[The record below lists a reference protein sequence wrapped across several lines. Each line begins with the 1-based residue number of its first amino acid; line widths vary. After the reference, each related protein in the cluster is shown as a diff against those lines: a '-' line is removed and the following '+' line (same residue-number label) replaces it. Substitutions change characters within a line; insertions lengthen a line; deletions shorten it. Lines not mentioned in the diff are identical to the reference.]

1 MQLGA
6 NFVFQKSDYQRF
18 FGNQY
23 LTAEVVRDQ
32 EVETLSYSIMPW
44 TIRSVLVDP
53 DTDTLSLEAEPFQSS
68 AKMYTPKEEER
79 WIIMSDNSFTHEE
92 PDVDS
97 NGVYTHALGAPG
109 EKLWTKLNISVNPWM
124 DEIFASQKIITY
136 ADLYTCSCPC
146 IPTCNHPCT

>member
-1 MQLGA
+1 MRLEILDNTTTLPPSLLDINNLTPIFKTDKAVGQLGA
-6 NFVFQKSDYQRF
+6 NFVLENQIIRGS
-18 FGNQY
+18 FGKQY
-23 LTAEVVRDQ
+23 LTADVVRDQ
-32 EVETLSYSIMPW
+32 VETLSYSIMPW

-97 NGVYTHALGAPG
+97 NGTVSPCPRSSG
-109 EKLWTKLNISVNPWM
+109 EKLWRS
-124 DEIFASQKIITY
+124 
-136 ADLYTCSCPC
+136 
-146 IPTCNHPCT
+146 